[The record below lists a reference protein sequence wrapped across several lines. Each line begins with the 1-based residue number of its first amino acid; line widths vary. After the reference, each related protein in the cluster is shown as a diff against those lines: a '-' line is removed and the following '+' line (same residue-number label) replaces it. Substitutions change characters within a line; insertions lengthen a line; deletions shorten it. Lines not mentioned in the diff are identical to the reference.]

1 MMSDLRYAKR
11 AGAVPATAFTELPS
25 GLIAFGS
32 GDAYPEG
39 LPDLGDIARL
49 AASKFRTETLQYA
62 PRPGLDELREWIA
75 GYLAGEGVTA
85 KVDELIVVNGAK
97 HGLDLVCKL
106 FLDPGDAVVVTA
118 PTYMSALGIFR
129 GYEASY
135 VEVGQDAEGLR
146 VDELR
151 ERLEMLARAGRPLPK
166 FVYDVPEFHNPTGV
180 TMSLAR
186 RRAVVD
192 VAERFGLLIVED
204 DPYRRIRFTGQPV
217 PPLASLGPGDRVVA
231 LGTFAKLVAPGLR
244 VGWVRASTEIVRKM
258 AVIKSDGGSC
268 PLTQRILLEY
278 VRNGAMDEH
287 IGRVRRTY
295 AAHRDVM
302 GDALTRTL
310 PSLSWRRPEGGYY
323 LWVRLPD
330 GVDADR
336 LAASAW
342 RHGVQVLPASQF
354 YATSGPATH
363 VRLAY
368 SYASPADIGEGVR
381 RLGAALA
388 EEC

>member
-1 MMSDLRYAKR
+1 MSDLRYAKR
-11 AGAVPATAFTELPS
+11 ASVVPAAAAIETPP

-39 LPDLGDIARL
+39 LPDLGEIARA
-49 AASKFRTETLQYA
+49 AASRFRVETLQYS
-62 PRPGLDELREWIA
+62 PRLGLGELRDWIA
-75 GYLAGEGVTA
+75 SHVARDGVRCG
-85 KVDELIVVNGAK
+85 VEELIVVNGAK

-135 VEVGQDAEGLR
+135 LEVGQDAEGLR

-151 ERLEMLARAGRPLPK
+151 ERLETLARTGRALPK
-166 FVYDVPEFHNPTGV
+166 LVYDVPEFHNPTGV

-186 RRAVVD
+186 RRALVEL
-192 VAERFGLLIVED
+192 AERFGLLIVED
-204 DPYRRIRFTGQPV
+204 DPYRRIRFSGEPV
-217 PPLASLGPGDRVVA
+217 PPLASLAPGHRVVA

-258 AVIKSDGGSC
+258 AVLKSDGGSC

-278 VRNGAMDEH
+278 VRGGAMDEH
-287 IGRVRRTY
+287 IDRVRRTY
-295 AAHRDVM
+295 AGHRDVM
-302 GDALTRTL
+302 AAALARTL
-310 PSLSWRRPEGGYY
+310 PSLRWRTPEGGYY

-354 YATSGPATH
+354 YATTGPATH
-363 VRLAY
+363 IRLAY
-368 SYASPADIGEGVR
+368 SYASPADIAEGVR
-381 RLGAALA
+381 RLGIALG
-388 EEC
+388 EVR